1 MLRKTFWLVVVSLF
15 VSGCASAPPQRQTI
29 NVHVLA
35 KPQVVLEGSN
45 SSVVVGDA
53 NVGVSYSATW

>member
-1 MLRKTFWLVVVSLF
+1 MLRKTFWLILVSLF

-29 NVHVLA
+29 NVHILA
-35 KPQVVLEGSN
+35 QPQVVLEGSS

-53 NVGVSYSATW
+53 DVGVSYSATW